1 MVATNVQT
9 LDRSPKTTA
18 ARQRTRED
26 IYDLVER
33 ASKSAEAALTRSD
46 EHVATTVRLEGKID
60 LVVKALGSES
70 LDEYGAKVI
79 ENRQRGQKHFQR
91 DGHSFTE
98 QRKHAQG
105 ECNISRRRK
114 TTSRSGS
121 PVGGGGND
129 FHSAGV
135 FGCVPHRLL
144 SLKS

>member
-70 LDEYGAKVI
+70 LDEYGAKVGTGI
-79 ENRQRGQKHFQR
+79 AGRLMRLEIAHAKKSRLI
-91 DGHSFTE
+91 DDW
-98 QRKHAQG
+98 RKLAIG
-105 ECNISRRRK
+105 FAVAI
-114 TTSRSGS
+114 
-121 PVGGGGND
+121 
-129 FHSAGV
+129 
-135 FGCVPHRLL
+135 VPAAYVIWWLVNTRLAAVL
-144 SLKS
+144 R